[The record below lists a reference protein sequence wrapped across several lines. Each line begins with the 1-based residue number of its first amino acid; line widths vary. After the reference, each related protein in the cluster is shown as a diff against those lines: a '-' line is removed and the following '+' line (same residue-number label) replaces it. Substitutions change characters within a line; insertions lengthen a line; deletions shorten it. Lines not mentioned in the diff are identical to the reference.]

1 MDIERIKN
9 GNTKYLAKN
18 VVYYSEIGST
28 QDEIR
33 KLAENNVTGG
43 TLVITDNQTSGHGTK
58 GRTWNVEGGKNITM
72 SFVIYPD
79 CEISKLEGLT
89 IKIAEAIV
97 EAIDELYG
105 YKLSIK
111 EPNDIIINDKKIS
124 GILTQSTTIS
134 EKVNYILI
142 GIGFNVNQ
150 TEFPLELENI
160 ATSLKNEYGKIFK
173 REDIIVEILEKLENK
188 IADIL

>member
-28 QDEIR
+28 QVEIR

-111 EPNDIIINDKKIS
+111 DV
-124 GILTQSTTIS
+124 IL
-134 EKVNYILI
+134 
-142 GIGFNVNQ
+142 
-150 TEFPLELENI
+150 
-160 ATSLKNEYGKIFK
+160 SLFIMSYECLFYYGC
-173 REDIIVEILEKLENK
+173 
-188 IADIL
+188 